1 MAGYTVLATRYR
13 PRTLDEVVGQTD
25 AAAVLRA
32 ALTGNRSAHAYLF
45 SGPRG
50 VGKTS
55 MARILAKAWNCLVAE
70 GPEPCGTCAV
80 CASID
85 ETGDCLDVVEID
97 GASHNKVENVREL
110 IDTIRFRPAE
120 ARHRIYIVDEV
131 HMLSTSAFNALLK
144 TLEEPPEHAKFIL
157 ATTEPLKVPETIRS
171 RCQPIDFRRL
181 DAAEIKDRLLVICER
196 EGVTLPDGLPERI
209 ARHARGGL
217 RDALSL
223 LDQLITYG
231 DGKPTVDD
239 FERLTGRLA
248 PELLHQLVDDA
259 LEGRAEGVLTASQ
272 DAFAR
277 GARAADLLEQVEEI
291 LRGVLVTVAGGQAAD
306 RTPEEEA
313 ALAQLATKADLD
325 QMVAMLD
332 VLVEAERRLRQRHD
346 ERLVVELAM
355 LALARTR
362 MLQPVADLLAGI
374 PPAAA
379 RPAGKAAPVPASKP
393 TPGPAAP
400 AAKPART
407 PASTAAQAPAQS
419 PAPAPAPASEAPSAA
434 DPSDEFAQRFI
445 VEAAKTSRMLRHEL
459 QRYRSIRIEG
469 DELVLEP
476 PEGHGSSAFD
486 LGDPELR
493 KRLEAAAQIVTG
505 RAITLRRGTP
515 GSRSAAAKPP
525 TKPDAGKPAS
535 GSGPRPAARAEPASD
550 PKPSAPPAQAGGEG
564 SLDQRILGDWPGA
577 ERVDF

>member
-1 MAGYTVLATRYR
+1 MTGYTVLATRYR

-70 GPEPCGTCAV
+70 GPEPCGNCSV
-80 CASID
+80 CTSID
-85 ETGDCLDVVEID
+85 ESGDCLDVVEID

-110 IDTIRFRPAE
+110 IDTIRFRPVE
-120 ARHRIYIVDEV
+120 ARYRIFIVDEV

-144 TLEEPPEHAKFIL
+144 TLEEPPGHAKFIL

-181 DAAEIKDRLLVICER
+181 DAPEIKDRLLVICER
-196 EGVTLPDGLPERI
+196 EGVELPSGLPERI

-231 DGKPTVDD
+231 NGAPTVDD

-259 LEGRAEGVLTASQ
+259 LEGRVDAVLSASQ
-272 DAFAR
+272 AAFSR
-277 GARAADLLEQVEEI
+277 GARAADLLDQVEEI

-306 RTPEEEA
+306 RTPEEEVS
-313 ALAQLATKADLD
+313 LAELATKADLD
-325 QMVAMLD
+325 QVVAMLD
-332 VLVEAERRLRQRHD
+332 IMVEAERRLRQRHD
-346 ERLVVELAM
+346 ERLVVDLAM

-362 MLQPVADLLAGI
+362 MLQPVADLLAGMA
-374 PPAAA
+374 PGPAPA
-379 RPAGKAAPVPASKP
+379 RPAARNKPARRAEAAAS
-393 TPGPAAP
+393 AAP
-400 AAKPART
+400 APKSAPDPAPQ
-407 PASTAAQAPAQS
+407 PASAPV
-419 PAPAPAPASEAPSAA
+419 A
-434 DPSDEFAQRFI
+434 DDFSQRFI
-445 VEAAKTSRMLRHEL
+445 EEAARTSRTLRLEL
-459 QRYRSIRIEG
+459 KRYRSIRVEG
-469 DELVLEP
+469 DELILDP
-476 PEGHGSSAFD
+476 PEGGGSAAFD
-486 LGDPELR
+486 LGSAELR
-493 KRLEAAAQIVTG
+493 KQLEAAATIVAGRPMSLRVEVAGTG
-505 RAITLRRGTP
+505 
-515 GSRSAAAKPP
+515 AASKP
-525 TKPDAGKPAS
+525 TA
-535 GSGPRPAARAEPASD
+535 GPRPG
-550 PKPSAPPAQAGGEG
+550 APPESVRAPTSGDRPAAPGKADKTAPSDDASIE
-564 SLDQRILGDWPGA
+564 QRILGDWPGS
-577 ERVDF
+577 ERVDI